1 MPQASDISG
10 TMRNV
15 DVFTAFWIP
24 PQFWTPPNYAFG
36 HDQSDGPYTVQAV
49 DDRIDQFNPTG
60 TNVLLTYDDCS
71 AIRSRCVY
79 FEDPTTGL
87 PPPLDDSD
95 AEWLAGL
102 SPVPPYNPTRSRSR
116 SSRGR
121 SPSPSRSQD
130 VIDLVSDAEQRR
142 RKKKRTTRKKSLKKS
157 KSKRRRKIKK

>member
-1 MPQASDISG
+1 MPQAMDISG

-24 PQFWTPPNYAFG
+24 PEFWTPPNNALG
-36 HDQSDGPYTVQAV
+36 HGQSDGPYTVQAV
-49 DDRIDQFNPTG
+49 DDRIDQFNTTG

-79 FEDPTTGL
+79 FEDPTTGR

-102 SPVPPYNPTRSRSR
+102 SPFNPAPSRSRSR
-116 SSRGR
+116 SRGR
-121 SPSPSRSQD
+121 SRSRSRSQG
-130 VIDLVSDAEQRR
+130 VIDLTSDAEQRR
-142 RKKKRTTRKKSLKKS
+142 KKRTTRKKCLKKS